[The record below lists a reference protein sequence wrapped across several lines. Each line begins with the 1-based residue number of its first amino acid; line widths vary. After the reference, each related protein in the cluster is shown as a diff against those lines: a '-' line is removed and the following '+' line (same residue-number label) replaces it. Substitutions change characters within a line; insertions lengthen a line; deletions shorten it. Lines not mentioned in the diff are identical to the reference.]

1 MLILVVFALALE
13 CGVMRAEDI
22 QVEKWPE
29 DVPCDAIKK
38 NPDGSYT
45 QTKDLIMDRIRM
57 EKEHLCQ
64 GFTRGA
70 RLGSEVRRQKC
81 LSDTAVTGP
90 ADSLQSP
97 KTISADL
104 IASSIKSAVA
114 ASRLALCVN
123 FDGPSCPQYPLAWSR
138 SLPSRR

>member
-57 EKEHLCQ
+57 EKNTFVKDSPE
-64 GFTRGA
+64 A
-70 RLGSEVRRQKC
+70 RAWDRKC
-81 LSDTAVTGP
+81 AG
-90 ADSLQSP
+90 
-97 KTISADL
+97 
-104 IASSIKSAVA
+104 KSA
-114 ASRLALCVN
+114 
-123 FDGPSCPQYPLAWSR
+123 
-138 SLPSRR
+138 